1 MTIVSRLCV
10 FQVHERRCGGI
21 RHRGKSSS
29 VIALAGKLICAV
41 LALTGTHGVSAA
53 DEFDAPESHS
63 EKISSSHNSSRT
75 QVFRSVGKDGVVE
88 FNDNGDGELVNVD
101 VPDAVSEADV
111 SIVRD
116 RQRDILEVAQL
127 LSSDRS
133 DREASRFEER
143 ERAREA
149 QARFEQQELAALRAA
164 DSVYYPSR
172 RIGFSPFLSN
182 GFFAGGRRLNTPR
195 FRYVPGPDHPSN
207 GLRHPGNG
215 LQHPGARPPPAA
227 PPKQR
232 RSIHPNVGRK

>member
-1 MTIVSRLCV
+1 MNTVPRLSGFHPHDSQHGSFRCFLLRGITSPV
-10 FQVHERRCGGI
+10 FTWVCALLCA
-21 RHRGKSSS
+21 
-29 VIALAGKLICAV
+29 IAIAV
-41 LALTGTHGVSAA
+41 GSHGVSAA
-53 DEFDAPESHS
+53 DETSV
-63 EKISSSHNSSRT
+63 SSAQNDSRT

-101 VPDAVSEADV
+101 VPDVVSEAEV

-133 DREASRFEER
+133 DRDANRFLER

-172 RIGFSPFLSN
+172 RFGFSPFLSN
-182 GFFAGGRRLNTPR
+182 RFFANGRRRNTPR
-195 FRYVPGPDHPSN
+195 FVYEPGPDHPSN
-207 GLRHPGNG
+207 GLRSPGNG
-215 LQHPGARPPPAA
+215 LRHPGARPPPAA
-227 PPKQR
+227 PAQPR
-232 RSIHPNVGRK
+232 RSIQRNIGRQ